1 MRIPHGTTAWFDMVG
16 ALMVDAARRAALP
29 DDFNIS
35 LLERFTDGVDKGAGQ
50 AAGQMAG
57 MRFDVVNGAPSFWTG
72 VGPDEQADITI
83 EVTLAAS
90 RELNTLPGADP
101 RFTAALAKLQS
112 NGQLKINGDLAG
124 LGQWFAAVHDR
135 IVDRTA

>member
-1 MRIPHGTTAWFDMVG
+1 MRIPHGTTAWFEMVG
-16 ALMVDAARRAALP
+16 TLMVDAARRAALP
-29 DDFNIS
+29 DDFNTS
-35 LLERFTDGVDKGAGQ
+35 LLERFTGGVDNG
-50 AAGQMAG
+50 AGQMAG
-57 MRFDVVNGAPSFWTG
+57 MRFDVVNGAPSFRTG